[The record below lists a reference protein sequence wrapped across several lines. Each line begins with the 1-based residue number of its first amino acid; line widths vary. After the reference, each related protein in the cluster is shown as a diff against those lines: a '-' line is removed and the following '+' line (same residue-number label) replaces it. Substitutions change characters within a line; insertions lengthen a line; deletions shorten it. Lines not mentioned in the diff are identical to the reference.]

1 MIILGSYECKKSHEF
16 LKNRRTLRRRVR
28 RITSLCIILT
38 ISLFCGSILLF
49 GIDYFRSTTSVLTDY
64 FSTYVAQSMST
75 ELFLQEMGIERLR
88 DLEPDSQK
96 FIEWVNN
103 IKKSNGTSKVWLAKP
118 AMAEM
123 GEYRTYSNYDHDT
136 GTAADSAEDGQDLMT
151 MPGFINSEDMFE
163 LSIIVKSNLVYSE
176 SRTRDGNAIG
186 FLNEVAHNNF
196 KDSFV
201 NHILDA
207 LSCRSISEIVDK
219 NGFVVASVSAS
230 VSRGYVMIIGII
242 FLTGIVVSAVV
253 ALVAGFII
261 SRLFTLPVAK
271 PLWQLDEKIR
281 CIASDSI
288 ETAMTSNIMLKRP
301 LREIEMLADST
312 NSVLAKIREYNE
324 LLVAQNEE
332 LEAQNEELEQSKK
345 QLEDAQATIIQTEN
359 LASIGQ
365 LTAAITHEINTPLG
379 AINSNAQLSGMMI
392 SSIFELESIKN
403 DPELLGMLEQLKES
417 NDISTMACGRVN
429 QIIRSLKNFSKVDE
443 AQCQVADINEGLK
456 SVLVLT
462 SNLWKRKIEIHEDY
476 GELPGVK
483 CYPGML
489 NQVFMNIIVNAIQSI
504 EDNGNIH
511 IKTWNDEKYAYISIK
526 DDGCGIDSENIDKI
540 FSNGF
545 TTKCSSLG
553 MGLGLSIS
561 RSIMDKHQG
570 HITVTSEPGKGSEF
584 IVSLPITS
592 PDPVPAA

>member
-1 MIILGSYECKKSHEF
+1 M
-16 LKNRRTLRRRVR
+16 RRRVR
-28 RITSLCIILT
+28 RTTSLCIILT

-49 GIDYFRSTTSVLTDY
+49 GIDYFRSVTSVLTDY

-75 ELFLQEMGIERLR
+75 DLFLQEMGIERLR
-88 DLEPDSQK
+88 DLEPGSQK

-103 IKKSNGTSKVWLAKP
+103 IKKSDGISRVWLAKP

-123 GEYRTYSNYDHDT
+123 DEYRTFNYY
-136 GTAADSAEDGQDLMT
+136 DSKIITDSDIDEDDDALMKL
-151 MPGFINSEDMFE
+151 PGFINSEDMFE
-163 LSIIVKSNLVYSE
+163 LSILVKSIPVYTE
-176 SRTRDGNAIG
+176 SKTGDDNAIG
-186 FLNEVAHNNF
+186 YLNELAHNNF
-196 KDSFV
+196 KNSFMK
-201 NHILDA
+201 HMLDA

-219 NGFVVASVSAS
+219 NGFVVATVSAS
-230 VSRGYVMIIGII
+230 ISRGYVLIIGIM
-242 FLTGIVVSAVV
+242 FLAGIIASAVI
-253 ALVAGFII
+253 ALISGLII
-261 SRLFTLPVAK
+261 SRLFTIPVSK
-271 PLWQLDEKIR
+271 PLRLLDEKIR
-281 CIASDSI
+281 CIANGSI
-288 ETAMTSNIMLKRP
+288 ETAMTSNIELKRP

-312 NSVLAKIREYNE
+312 NSVLSKMREYNE
-324 LLVAQNEE
+324 LLLAQNEE
-332 LEAQNEELEQSKK
+332 LEAQNEELEQSRQ
-345 QLEDAQATIIQTEN
+345 QLEDAQSTIIQTEN

-379 AINSNAQLSGMMI
+379 AINSNAQLSAMMI

-417 NDISTMACGRVN
+417 NDISTMACNRVS

-443 AQCQVADINEGLK
+443 AQFQVADLNEGLK

-476 GELPGVK
+476 GDLPGVK

-489 NQVFMNIIVNAIQSI
+489 NQVFMNVIVNAIQSI
-504 EDNGNIH
+504 DEKGNIH
-511 IKTWNDEKYAYISIK
+511 IRTWNDDSNVYVSIK
-526 DDGCGIDSENIDKI
+526 DDGCGIASENIDRI
-540 FSNGF
+540 FNNGF
-545 TTKCSSLG
+545 TTKSKSLG

-570 HITVTSEPGKGSEF
+570 RITVTSEPGKGSEF
-584 IVSLPITS
+584 IISLPLS